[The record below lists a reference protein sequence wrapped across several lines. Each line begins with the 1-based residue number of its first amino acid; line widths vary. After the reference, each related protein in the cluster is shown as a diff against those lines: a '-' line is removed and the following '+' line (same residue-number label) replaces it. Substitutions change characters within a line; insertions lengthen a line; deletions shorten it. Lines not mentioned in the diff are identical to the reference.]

1 MITEEEKLLVY
12 LKHQDYMDWHDV
24 NYYAEEYKID
34 AKPGM
39 SLDDYIEQQ
48 HQDFLDFEQSCFEQ
62 EEEWEKIN
70 DEEIENLTKY
80 NTGKI
85 QWQK

>member
-12 LKHQDYMDWHDV
+12 IKHQPYMTWYDI

-48 HQDFLDFEQSCFEQ
+48 YQDFLDFESDWTQ
-62 EEEWEKIN
+62 EDEWEKIN
-70 DEEIENLTKY
+70 DEEIEKSTK
-80 NTGKI
+80 
-85 QWQK
+85 

>member
-12 LKHQDYMDWHDV
+12 LKHQDYMDWYDV

-48 HQDFLDFEQSCFEQ
+48 HQDFLDFEFDWS
-62 EEEWEKIN
+62 EEDEAWEKIN
-70 DEEIENLTKY
+70 DAEIENLTK
-80 NTGKI
+80 
-85 QWQK
+85 